1 MTAKIMIWIKWAVF
15 FVASFFTFAA
25 QNLTM
30 MKKNGSLRALFAL
43 LFVFSTIL
51 CLAQP
56 PGGRP
61 PGGGGGRHPGGRPP
75 YGGDRQWGQTE
86 GNMPAV
92 KPKKKVR
99 EGDTFTVV
107 GVLRDAKTGEFMPY
121 VNLAV
126 LDSVD
131 NEFVKGGISNM
142 EGVFEINGVPQG
154 AFVLRVSAIGYE
166 NYLHPF
172 HVTNNTN
179 LGTLR
184 INPGVTALGE
194 VTVAAERP
202 LYAME
207 GEKLIYNVSEDP
219 SIQTGTTEDAL
230 QNAPGVE
237 VDVEGNITL
246 RGVSSVEIW
255 VNDKPSKLTEEN
267 LKTYLQTLPA
277 NAIAR
282 IETITNPSAKYA
294 TEAEAVINIVTSAH
308 IKSNQ
313 FVSFGVNGSN
323 QPFVSPWVS
332 YMWKK
337 DRVSINLFASGRYSN
352 RENKTDSWS
361 QQRRD
366 AATEGEYEVTW
377 ADTVSQ
383 QDNNRSYS
391 GNLFLNIDYEIDS
404 TSDISVDAGGYYNA
418 NLNNMMRTE
427 RQTYYY
433 LDSMPA
439 YSMLFADQT
448 KDNSD
453 TRSIFGNLGADYTK
467 KFDNEGHNLRIGLNT
482 RLTNNSGEEW
492 YNRFYEVYTDLDE
505 HRYMLSRTYNFNGSL
520 DARYNRP
527 YSKDGELSYG
537 LRADHT
543 QMDFTYDRFYDTIGL
558 MVDSLRTYRMIG
570 AKSSLNADV
579 NWTHRWG
586 GFTLSTGLGVEGERN
601 MYDFISNM
609 PFADDSVFYHL
620 NFRPSIHLTYRTEDM
635 HNLKL
640 NYSMRM
646 SGPGRNQVTRFR
658 TYGENSYSTGNPNG
672 LKDSFTH
679 NMEAGW
685 QKFFEHFGNI
695 GIEAYGRWS
704 TNDVS
709 RLTDAEYDNYL
720 DRIVSYSVPYNMGS
734 SWRYGTSLNMT
745 YRPSG
750 FFNVRLYANLYN
762 YGYRMEYERNGVPQI
777 DEREKWSWSVRVNAW
792 AKLFDRLQVTA
803 SANYNSPTI
812 SLMSERKA
820 RYFLNMGLRSD
831 FFNRRLSVFV
841 NVQDIFNW
849 GATIG
854 SGSTNT
860 NPYYLSDSTRKM
872 LNSRYISAGF
882 TLRFGKMEL
891 EKKAKEGDGEAG
903 DSLE

>member
-1 MTAKIMIWIKWAVF
+1 MKN
-15 FVASFFTFAA
+15 SF
-25 QNLTM
+25 
-30 MKKNGSLRALFAL
+30 SLRTVFSL
-43 LFVFSTIL
+43 LLVLSTIL
-51 CLAQP
+51 CVAQ
-56 PGGRP
+56 P

-75 YGGDRQWGQTE
+75 GGRPPFGGGDRQWGQTE
-86 GNMPAV
+86 GNMPTV
-92 KPKKKVR
+92 KQKKKVR
-99 EGDTFTVV
+99 EGDTFQVV
-107 GVLRDAKTGEFMPY
+107 GVLRDAKTGEYLPY
-121 VNLAV
+121 VNVAV

-142 EGVFEINGVPQG
+142 DGVFEIDGVPQG
-154 AFVLRVSAIGYE
+154 SFVLRVSAIGYE
-166 NYLHPF
+166 SYMHPF
-172 HVTNNTN
+172 KVTNNTN

-184 INPGVTALGE
+184 INPGVTSLGE

-294 TEAEAVINIVTSAH
+294 TDAEAVINIVTSAH

-313 FVSFGVNGSN
+313 FISFGVNGSN

-337 DRVSINLFASGRYSN
+337 EKLSVNLFASGRYSDRIN
-352 RENKTDSWS
+352 TTDSWELK
-361 QQRRD
+361 RED
-366 AATEGEYEVTW
+366 GATEGTYDSVWYRT
-377 ADTVSQ
+377 TSQ
-383 QDNNRSYS
+383 KQDSRSLS
-391 GNLFLNIDYEIDS
+391 GNLFMNVDYEIDS
-404 TSDISVDAGGYYNA
+404 TSDISFDAGGFYN
-418 NLNNMMRTE
+418 NNRSYGNRRDE
-427 RQTYYY
+427 QTFY
-433 LDSMPA
+433 LQPVDSILA
-439 YSMLFADQT
+439 YSIG
-448 KDNSD
+448 D
-453 TRSIFGNLGADYTK
+453 TTVSGSGFGHIGADYTK
-467 KFDNEGHNLRIGLNT
+467 KFDENGHNLRIGLNS
-482 RLTNNSGEEW
+482 RLNKNASNQY
-492 YNRFYEVYTDLDE
+492 YNRFYDIYTDFDE
-505 HRYMLSRTYNFNGSL
+505 NRYLLTNMFGLGVNL

-527 YSKDGELSYG
+527 YSEDGELSYG
-537 LRADHT
+537 LRADH
-543 QMDFTYDRFYDTIGL
+543 QMDNNDYKRYYSNDGGLNYDSIDI
-558 MVDSLRTYRMIG
+558 LRTYHFNG
-570 AKSSLNADV
+570 SETGLNADV
-579 NWTHRWG
+579 NWTRRWG
-586 GFTLSTGLGVEGERN
+586 GFTLSTGMGVGNDRIS
-601 MYDFISNM
+601 YDYVSDM
-609 PFADDSVFYHL
+609 PFADKNTLFFWNV
-620 NFRPSIHLTYRTEDM
+620 RPSVHLTYRTESM
-635 HNLKL
+635 HNWKL

-646 SGPGRNQVTRFR
+646 SHPDEDEISTFR
-658 TYGENSYSTGNPNG
+658 RYGEDSYSTGNVNG
-672 LKDSFTH
+672 LKNSYTH

-685 QKFFEHFGNI
+685 QKFFERFGNI
-695 GIEAYGRWS
+695 GLEAYGRLS
-704 TNDVS
+704 TNEVS
-709 RLTDAEYDNYL
+709 SLTDAEYDDYL
-720 DRIVSYSVPYNMGS
+720 ERIVNYSIPYNMGT

-745 YRPSG
+745 YRPTG
-750 FFNVRLYANLYN
+750 FFNVRLYANVYD
-762 YGYRMEYERNGVPQI
+762 YGYRMEYDRNGVHQI
-777 DEREKWSWSVRVNAW
+777 DQRDKWSWSVRVNAW
-792 AKLFDRLQVTA
+792 AKLFNQLQVTA

-849 GATIG
+849 GAKIG
-854 SGSTNT
+854 SGSSNT
-860 NPYYLSDSTRKM
+860 NPYYLSDSTLKM

-891 EKKAKEGDGEAG
+891 ERQAKEGENEAG

>member
-1 MTAKIMIWIKWAVF
+1 
-15 FVASFFTFAA
+15 
-25 QNLTM
+25 
-30 MKKNGSLRALFAL
+30 MKKTFSLRAVFSLFL
-43 LFVFSTIL
+43 VLSTIL
-51 CLAQP
+51 CMAQP

-61 PGGGGGRHPGGRPP
+61 PGGRPPGGRSPF
-75 YGGDRQWGQTE
+75 GGDRQWGQNDP
-86 GNMPAV
+86 NMPAV

-107 GVLRDAKTGEFMPY
+107 GILRDAKTNEFLPY
-121 VNLAV
+121 VNVAV
-126 LDSVD
+126 LDSID
-131 NEFVKGGISNM
+131 NEFVKGGISNLD
-142 EGVFEINGVPQG
+142 GAFEIDNVPQG
-154 AFVLRVSAIGYE
+154 VFVLRVSAIGYE
-166 NYLHPF
+166 SFALPF
-172 HVTNNTN
+172 HVTNHTN

-184 INPGVTALGE
+184 INPGVTSLSE

-202 LYAME
+202 LYAMD

-255 VNDKPSKLTEEN
+255 INDKPSKLTEEN

-294 TEAEAVINIVTSAH
+294 TDAEAVINIVTSAH

-313 FVSFGVNGSN
+313 FISFGLNGSN

-337 DRVSINLFASGRYSN
+337 ERLSINLFASGRYSN
-352 RENKTDSWS
+352 RINTTDSWELK
-361 QQRRD
+361 RED
-366 AATEGEYEVTW
+366 AATEGLYDSVWYRT
-377 ADTVSQ
+377 TSQ
-383 QDNNRSYS
+383 KDNNRSMS
-391 GNLFLNIDYEIDS
+391 GNVFMNIDYEIDS
-404 TSDISVDAGGYYNA
+404 TSDISFDGGGFYN
-418 NLNNMMRTE
+418 NNRSFGSRRDE
-427 RQTYYY
+427 QTFY
-433 LDSMPA
+433 LPDDSLLA
-439 YSMLFADQT
+439 YSIG
-448 KDNSD
+448 D
-453 TRSIFGNLGADYTK
+453 TTVSGFGFGHVGVDYTK
-467 KFDNEGHNLRIGLNT
+467 KFDEKGHNLRIGLNS
-482 RLTNNSGEEW
+482 RLNKNATDQY
-492 YNRFYEVYTDLDE
+492 YNRFYDVYTDLDE
-505 HRYMLSRTYNFNGSL
+505 NRYLLTNQFGLGLSL

-527 YSKDGELSYG
+527 YSEDGELSYG
-537 LRADHT
+537 LRADH
-543 QMDFTYDRFYDTIGL
+543 QIHNNDYKRYYSNDGGLKYDSID
-558 MVDSLRTYRMIG
+558 VLRTYHFNGSETGI
-570 AKSSLNADV
+570 NADV

-586 GFTLSTGLGVEGERN
+586 GFTLSTGLGAGNDRIY
-601 MYDFISNM
+601 YDYVSDM
-609 PFADDSVFYHL
+609 PFADKNTLYFWTV
-620 NFRPSIHLTYRTEDM
+620 RPSVHLTYRTESM
-635 HNLKL
+635 HNWKL
-640 NYSMRM
+640 NYSLRM
-646 SGPGRNQVTRFR
+646 SHPGEDEISTFR
-658 TYGENSYSTGNPNG
+658 RYGEDSYSTGNPNG
-672 LKDSFTH
+672 LKNGYTH

-685 QKFFEHFGNI
+685 QKFFERFGNI
-695 GIEAYGRWS
+695 GLEAYGRLS
-704 TNDVS
+704 TNEIS
-709 RLTDAEYDNYL
+709 SLTDSEYDQFL
-720 DRIVSYSVPYNMGS
+720 DRVVSYSMPYNMGT

-745 YRPSG
+745 YRPTG
-750 FFNVRLYANLYN
+750 FFNVRLYANLYD
-762 YGYRMEYERNGVPQI
+762 YGYRMEYDRVDEFGNVSHKI
-777 DEREKWSWSVRVNAW
+777 DERDKWSWSVRVNAW
-792 AKLFDRLQVTA
+792 AKLFNQLQVTA

-831 FFNRRLSVFV
+831 FFKRRLSVFV

-854 SGSTNT
+854 SGSSNI

-891 EKKAKEGDGEAG
+891 EQRAKEGDGEAG

>member
-1 MTAKIMIWIKWAVF
+1 MKKS
-15 FVASFFTFAA
+15 FVLKASF
-25 QNLTM
+25 L
-30 MKKNGSLRALFAL
+30 LALVL
-43 LFVFSTIL
+43 SMIV
-51 CLAQP
+51 CVAQP
-56 PGGRP
+56 PGGRH
-61 PGGGGGRHPGGRPP
+61 PGGRPPGGRPP
-75 YGGDRQWGQTE
+75 YGGDRQWGQTQ
-86 GNMPAV
+86 GNTPTV

-107 GVLRDAKTGEFMPY
+107 GVLRDAKTNEFLPY
-121 VNLAV
+121 VNLAI
-126 LDSVD
+126 LDSID
-131 NEFVKGGISNM
+131 SEFVKGGISDLD
-142 EGVFEINGVPQG
+142 GSFELNGVPQG
-154 AFVLRVSAIGYE
+154 AFILRVSAIGYE
-166 NYLHPF
+166 SYALPF
-172 HVTNNTN
+172 KVTNNTN

-184 INPGVTALGE
+184 INPGVTSLGE

-294 TEAEAVINIVTSAH
+294 TDAEAVINIVTSAH

-313 FVSFGVNGSN
+313 FISFGVNGSN

-337 DRVSINLFASGRYSN
+337 EKLSVNLFASGRYSDRIN
-352 RENKTDSWS
+352 TTDSWELKREDGATQGTYDSVWYRTTS
-361 QQRRD
+361 QK
-366 AATEGEYEVTW
+366 
-377 ADTVSQ
+377 
-383 QDNNRSYS
+383 QDSRSLS
-391 GNLFLNIDYEIDS
+391 GNLFMNVDYEIDS
-404 TSDISVDAGGYYNA
+404 TSDISFDAGGFYN
-418 NLNNMMRTE
+418 NSRSLGSRRDE
-427 RQTYYY
+427 QTFY
-433 LDSMPA
+433 LQPVDSILA
-439 YSMLFADQT
+439 YSIG
-448 KDNSD
+448 D
-453 TRSIFGNLGADYTK
+453 TTVSGSGFGHIGADYTK
-467 KFDNEGHNLRIGLNT
+467 KFDEKGHNLRIGLNS
-482 RLTNNSGEEW
+482 RLNKNASDQY
-492 YNRFYEVYTDLDE
+492 YNRFYDIYTGFDE
-505 HRYMLSRTYNFNGSL
+505 NRYLLTNMFGLGVNL

-527 YSKDGELSYG
+527 YSEDGELSYG
-537 LRADHT
+537 LRADH
-543 QMDFTYDRFYDTIGL
+543 QMDNNDYKRYYSNDGGLNYDSIDI
-558 MVDSLRTYRMIG
+558 LRTYHFNG
-570 AKSSLNADV
+570 SETGLNADV
-579 NWTHRWG
+579 NWTRRWG
-586 GFTLSTGLGVEGERN
+586 GFTLSTGMGVGNDR
-601 MYDFISNM
+601 ISYEYVSDM
-609 PFADDSVFYHL
+609 PFADKNTLFFWNV
-620 NFRPSIHLTYRTEDM
+620 RPSLHLTYRTESM
-635 HNLKL
+635 HNWKL
-640 NYSMRM
+640 NYSLRM
-646 SGPGRNQVTRFR
+646 SHPDEDEISTFR
-658 TYGENSYSTGNPNG
+658 RYGEDSYSTGNVNG
-672 LKDSFTH
+672 LKNSFTH

-685 QKFFEHFGNI
+685 QKFFERFGNI
-695 GIEAYGRWS
+695 GLEAYGRLS
-704 TNDVS
+704 TNEVS
-709 RLTDAEYDNYL
+709 SLTDAEYDNYL
-720 DRIVSYSVPYNMGS
+720 ERIVNYSIPYNMGT

-745 YRPSG
+745 YRPTG
-750 FFNVRLYANLYN
+750 FFNVRLYANLYD
-762 YGYRMEYERNGVPQI
+762 YGYRMEYDRNGVHQI
-777 DEREKWSWSVRVNAW
+777 DQRDKWSWSVRVNAW
-792 AKLFDRLQVTA
+792 AKLFNQLQVTA

-849 GATIG
+849 GARIG
-854 SGSTNT
+854 SGSSNT

-891 EKKAKEGDGEAG
+891 EQKAKEGDGEAG